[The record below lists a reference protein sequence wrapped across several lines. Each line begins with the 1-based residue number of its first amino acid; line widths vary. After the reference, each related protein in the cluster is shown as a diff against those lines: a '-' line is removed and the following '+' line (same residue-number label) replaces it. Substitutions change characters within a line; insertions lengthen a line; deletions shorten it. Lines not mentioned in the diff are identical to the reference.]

1 MDFQLTEEQVL
12 LQETAR
18 RFAQT
23 EMKSVAKQL
32 ERVQEP
38 LPDEWV
44 RRYAEMGFLGVNL
57 PDRLGGQGMG
67 HFEAVL
73 VLEEFA
79 KISGAVAAPIFESS
93 FGPALAVYRSA
104 PQELVERVI
113 PAVCRGELVVAVSMS
128 EPNAGSALTDLTTQG
143 VEDGDHIVL
152 NGQKRWC
159 SGAGHAGGYVLY
171 CRLSNEPGA
180 AGVGAVY
187 LEKDMPGVSFGKR
200 EHLMGFRST
209 HHADIY
215 LDNVRVPK
223 SHVVVPAGG
232 FKSLMESFDLERC
245 GNTTMSLGLAQ
256 GAYDDVVL
264 YVQERKQFGRHLDDF
279 QAVQLKIAEMTMK
292 LDAARLLLYRAVCN
306 AGEGLPSLGQASIAK
321 CYANEMVRE
330 VTATAMQLMGGY
342 GYSEEYP
349 MEQRVRDSF
358 GWGIAG
364 GTIDIQKINI
374 AGAVMGKRYNQ
385 RSVQG

>member
-1 MDFQLTEEQVL
+1 MDFKLTEEQSL

-23 EMKSVAKQL
+23 EMKSIARDL
-32 ERVQEP
+32 ERRQEP

-44 RRYAEMGFLGVNL
+44 KRYAEMGFLGVNL
-57 PDRLGGQGMG
+57 PEEVGGQGLS

-93 FGPALAVYRSA
+93 FGPILAILRSG
-104 PQELVERVI
+104 PQSLVQKVI
-113 PAVCRGELVVAVSMS
+113 PAVCKGDLVVAVSMS
-128 EPNAGSALTDLTTQG
+128 EPGAGSALTDLTTRG
-143 VEDGDHIVL
+143 VEDGDDIVL

-171 CRLSNEPGA
+171 CRLSDQPGA
-180 AGVGAVY
+180 DGVGAVY
-187 LEKDMPGVSFGKR
+187 LEKDTPGVSFGKR

-209 HHADIY
+209 HHADIF

-223 SHVVVPAGG
+223 SHVIVPAGG
-232 FKSLMESFDLERC
+232 FKALMEAFDLERC

-256 GAYDDVVL
+256 SAYDDVVM
-264 YVQERKQFGRHLDDF
+264 YVQERQQFGRRLDDF

-292 LDAARLLLYRAVCN
+292 LEASRLLLYRAVCN
-306 AGEGLPSLGQASIAK
+306 AGSGLPSLGHASIAK
-321 CYANEMVRE
+321 CFANEMVRE
-330 VTATAMQLMGGY
+330 VTATSMQLMGGY

-364 GTIDIQKINI
+364 GTIDIQKMNI

-385 RSVQG
+385 RRA